1 MLLVILLVV
10 PAILLA
16 ILHVMLA
23 VVMTILA
30 ILAAILLAI
39 LEGHY
44 RTTRPNYPFLGD
56 ELENTAKNQ
65 AVGTPNSISHF
76 P

>member
-23 VVMTILA
+23 VVMT